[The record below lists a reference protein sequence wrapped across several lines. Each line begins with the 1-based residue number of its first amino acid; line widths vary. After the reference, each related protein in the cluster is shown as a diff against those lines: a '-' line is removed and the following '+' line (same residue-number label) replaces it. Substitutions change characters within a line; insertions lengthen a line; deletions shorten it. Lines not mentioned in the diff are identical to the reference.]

1 MMVQALPRLNAHES
15 RGVKG
20 TPTAAVT
27 FVVDSLDGE
36 GVVDA
41 LAQSVAA
48 LWDLPH
54 EKLNGVVATLG
65 DDAPV
70 E

>member
-1 MMVQALPRLNAHES
+1 MQALANGWR
-15 RGVKG
+15 VKG

-27 FVVDSLDGE
+27 FVVESLDGE

-48 LWDLPH
+48 LWDLPD
-54 EKLNGVVATLG
+54 ETLNGVVATLG
-65 DDAPV
+65 DDAAVEQPV
-70 E
+70 G